1 MALLSTYSDDNKNV
15 LTENK
20 PIVLKTLVWLNGYGR
35 AWNVETIE
43 RQSYEYIGMTKAAAD
58 TCAAAMVELWTILMT
73 DSFVDEAGTIQT
85 ETAERL
91 VADIAVVLQG
101 GLMYKVTVD
110 VNKVSNAV
118 SALTVPE

>member
-58 TCAAAMVELWTILMT
+58 TCAAAMVTQWTVEMT
-73 DSFVDEAGTIQT
+73 DAFVDDAGNIQE

-91 VADIAVVLQG
+91 VADISVVPQG

-110 VNKVSNAV
+110 VNKASNAV
-118 SALTVPE
+118 AALTVPE

>member
-58 TCAAAMVELWTILMT
+58 TCAADMVEQWTIDMT